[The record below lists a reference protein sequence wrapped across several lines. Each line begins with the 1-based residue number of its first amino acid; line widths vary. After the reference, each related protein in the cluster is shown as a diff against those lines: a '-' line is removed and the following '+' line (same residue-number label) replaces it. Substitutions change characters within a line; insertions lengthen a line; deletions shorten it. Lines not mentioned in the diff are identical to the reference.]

1 MFVNV
6 RLPDVVAVAD
16 IVFTLNKSF
25 PPKPKSPV
33 ICLPPSTNKYCWW
46 SSAVSPN
53 KLPCIE
59 VAFTPLALKPITG
72 LISSI

>member
-1 MFVNV
+1 MFVKV

-25 PPKPKSPV
+25 PPNPKSPV

-53 KLPCIE
+53 KLP
-59 VAFTPLALKPITG
+59 
-72 LISSI
+72 